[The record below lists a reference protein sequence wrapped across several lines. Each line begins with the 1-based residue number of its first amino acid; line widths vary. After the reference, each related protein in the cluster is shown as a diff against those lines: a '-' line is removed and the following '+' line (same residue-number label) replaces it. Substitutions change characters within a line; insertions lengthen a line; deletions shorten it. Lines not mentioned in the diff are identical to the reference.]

1 MKKVFLLLTSAL
13 FGVAVMAG
21 PLGVTTQDGKT
32 ILSVPWNS
40 YGPGDEWQGG
50 ETEGAKILTK
60 AFMAATGEGTYTPT
74 MGDAF
79 VFSLKGKANFT
90 GVIKMGIIDERGDV
104 GYWQDFGDFGSHEI
118 SVVAGEEFSD
128 QSSIIITKMVAT
140 NSDPGKEEFLGM
152 DLTSPDLVIL
162 CKLNEGAEDFGTE
175 NPCIIT
181 LDEFLVSYEEPIE
194 VANPFSLGYQKK
206 EGDFYQYQ
214 GTRIE
219 SVTPAKGK
227 FVNVSMKFTP
237 KSNIESLQFGLIDN
251 SEKAWNK
258 WWGSLTNAKNDF
270 DTFLSALEK
279 DKEYTAKFSMEIVND
294 PCKDA
299 KIVTALF
306 AESAD
311 FASQVMLDM
320 TELVVDVTDKA
331 KYYVLDVE
339 EVAAADF
346 AIEGGMVYSAG
357 QITVYNVAGQVV
369 ATASQEFNVNTLVA
383 GVYFIVAEEGTIKFV
398 K

>member
-1 MKKVFLLLTSAL
+1 
-13 FGVAVMAG
+13 
-21 PLGVTTQDGKT
+21 
-32 ILSVPWNS
+32 
-40 YGPGDEWQGG
+40 
-50 ETEGAKILTK
+50 
-60 AFMAATGEGTYTPT
+60 
-74 MGDAF
+74 
-79 VFSLKGKANFT
+79 
-90 GVIKMGIIDERGDV
+90 
-104 GYWQDFGDFGSHEI
+104 
-118 SVVAGEEFSD
+118 
-128 QSSIIITKMVAT
+128 
-140 NSDPGKEEFLGM
+140 
-152 DLTSPDLVIL
+152 
-162 CKLNEGAEDFGTE
+162 
-175 NPCIIT
+175 
-181 LDEFLVSYEEPIE
+181 
-194 VANPFSLGYQKK
+194 
-206 EGDFYQYQ
+206 
-214 GTRIE
+214 
-219 SVTPAKGK
+219 
-227 FVNVSMKFTP
+227 
-237 KSNIESLQFGLIDN
+237 
-251 SEKAWNK
+251 
-258 WWGSLTNAKNDF
+258 
-270 DTFLSALEK
+270 
-279 DKEYTAKFSMEIVND
+279 MEIVND